1 MVEDGATAVDGADR
15 TGLRLRR
22 LRKLRGLTQHQLADR
37 LRFSVSLVRKIEQ
50 GSKPPSSAF
59 VASAARA
66 LGVTAA
72 YLYGTEQRD
81 SVEQPRA
88 GAAGID
94 ELRTA
99 IDAFDDPRP
108 EGELL
113 TLDTAVRRLGL
124 IGKRVYGAHARDGG
138 HDLAHLLHHL
148 FVLAEVPGH
157 AGERARAALHDAYR
171 MSASLAGRF
180 RQPDLAAIASER
192 HLHTAPLTGD
202 PLRVAISAYHRTTRH
217 LQSAEFRAGLR
228 VLDRARTYLDTTP
241 AGRSVAVQLNLRSAV
256 LAARG
261 GDRQEADGLISE
273 AHALHQ
279 QFGPLPAAYLNIDA
293 SPLNI
298 TVHWCAVPVE
308 NYDGTEAVRRA
319 QTVKVIDPTR
329 PERVAHHHIDMARAW
344 LLHGDRE
351 QVLTSLNAARRILPE
366 ETRRHPS
373 VRETVLALA
382 AADRRA
388 TGSLADF
395 ARWAGINL

>member
-1 MVEDGATAVDGADR
+1 MEGDEGTGAR
-15 TGLRLRR
+15 LRQLRR
-22 LRKLRGLTQHQLADR
+22 LRGLTEDQLARR

-50 GSKPPSSAF
+50 GFKPPSSAF

-66 LGVTAA
+66 LDVTPA
-72 YLYGTEQRD
+72 YLYGTEERD
-81 SVEQPRA
+81 
-88 GAAGID
+88 AAERPETDVDGLG
-94 ELRTA
+94 ELRAA
-99 IDAFDDPRP
+99 IDAYDDPRP
-108 EGELL
+108 EDEPL
-113 TLDTAVRRLGL
+113 TLDKAVRRLDM
-124 IGKRVYGAHARDGG
+124 IGQRIYGARARDGG
-138 HDLAHLLHHL
+138 RDLAHLLHHL
-148 FVLAEVPGH
+148 FVLAEAPGQD
-157 AGERARAALHDAYR
+157 GERASAALYDAYR
-171 MSASLAGRF
+171 MAASLAGRL

-192 HLHTAPLTGD
+192 HVRLAPLTGD
-202 PLRVAISAYHRTTRH
+202 PLHIAISAYHRTTRH
-217 LQSAEFRAGLR
+217 LQSAQFRAGLR
-228 VLDRARTYLDTTP
+228 ALDRARTYLDTTP
-241 AGRSVAVQLNLRSAV
+241 AGRCVAVQLNLRSAV
-256 LAARG
+256 LAARS
-261 GDRQEADGLISE
+261 GDQQEADGFISE
-273 AHALHQ
+273 AHALQQ
-279 QFGPLPAAYLNIDA
+279 QFGPLPAAYPNIDA

-319 QTVKVIDPTR
+319 QTVQVVDPTR

-395 ARWAGINL
+395 SRWAGINL